1 MKEGNW
7 KSKYEIKIIAELI
20 FELSMGDHYFLNKT
34 VVIIK
39 LDADH
44 RYTMVQVIVWC
55 KFEKSLFSADALAI
69 GGQTHLCSSMLMP
82 I

>member
-44 RYTMVQVIVWC
+44 RYTMVQVIV
-55 KFEKSLFSADALAI
+55 
-69 GGQTHLCSSMLMP
+69 
-82 I
+82 